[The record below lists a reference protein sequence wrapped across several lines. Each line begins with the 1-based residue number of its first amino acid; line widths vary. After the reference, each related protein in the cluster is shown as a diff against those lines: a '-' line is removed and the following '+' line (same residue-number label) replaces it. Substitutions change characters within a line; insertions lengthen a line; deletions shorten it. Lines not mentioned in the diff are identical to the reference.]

1 MVSMPE
7 IDLGIDFSAARS
19 VQEVGDARE
28 WVSIFF
34 CDFVKSSEVN
44 AEAE

>member
-1 MVSMPE
+1 MASMLE
-7 IDLGIDFSAARS
+7 IDLGIDFSVAWS
-19 VQEVGDARE
+19 IKEIGDARE

-34 CDFVKSSEVN
+34 CDFVESSEVN